1 MPTESDYRAAAVDRL
16 RSHQLKVTPQR
27 LGIIDALV
35 STAGSHPTAEHL
47 HSQVVRALPMVS
59 LKTVYQTLHDFAAI
73 DLVHRLDVGAGSAR
87 FDINLDH
94 HQHFVCD
101 GCEKVWDIYADVDTL
116 LAGDTTFAQEF
127 YVDRAEVVF
136 RGSCRGCEQS
146 STNPDP
152 KQQQE
157 RKGNA

>member
-1 MPTESDYRAAAVDRL
+1 MRE
-16 RSHQLKVTPQR
+16 HQLKVTPQR
-27 LGIIDALV
+27 LGIVDALV
-35 STAGSHPTAEHL
+35 ATSGEHPTAENIHD
-47 HSQVVRALPMVS
+47 HVVSALPMVS

-73 DLVHRLDVGAGSAR
+73 NLVRRLDVGPGSAR

-101 GCEKVWDIYADVDTL
+101 RCQRVWDIYANVANL
-116 LAGDTTFAQEF
+116 LAHNASFGEHFS
-127 YVDRAEVVF
+127 VHRAEVVF
-136 RGSCRGCEQS
+136 RGLCCGCDAG
-146 STNPDP
+146 STHQDP